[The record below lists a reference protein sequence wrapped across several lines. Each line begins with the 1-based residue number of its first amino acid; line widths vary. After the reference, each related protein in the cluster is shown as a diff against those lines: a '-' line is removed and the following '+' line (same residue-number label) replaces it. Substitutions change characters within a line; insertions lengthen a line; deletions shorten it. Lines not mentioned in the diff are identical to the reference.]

1 MPPDFPPT
9 VSSTTNGA
17 GLPTSFIA
25 VSSARAPSALV
36 WKTIPLKMEIIFNLN
51 CDDVIDFKYVMER
64 GEITE
69 NGDKETSDHATKQP
83 FLLMRRKACL
93 LTI

>member
-1 MPPDFPPT
+1 MPGCRPI
-9 VSSTTNGA
+9 VSSTSSGA
-17 GLPTSFIA
+17 GLQTSVIA

-36 WKTIPLKMEIIFNLN
+36 WKTIPLKMEITFNLN

-69 NGDKETSDHATKQP
+69 NGDKETSDNATKQP
-83 FLLMRRKACL
+83 YD
-93 LTI
+93 INN